1 MCYGV
6 GLSGPR
12 WPLDQPRADA
22 LKQVNSTGGGRAS
35 LGRRQCSLA
44 EGKGDLGGC
53 FGDALALRC
62 HGRVVGHRDTPGTFL
77 LLRVVDKCAA
87 ACDQRGRLWTSVA
100 PSVGDQQR
108 QLGGSRRQR
117 VSPRACS
124 LAACARELTVI
135 GTALTPR
142 VHAVQVDSC
151 VLAGA
156 VAPQLLETATMSLRL
171 SCLLIEVS
179 ALLRRCLLCFAA
191 HPVRHARRRWRR
203 FDLTRPLWGR
213 GGVSDPVRVGLE
225 HLHGATDV

>member
-1 MCYGV
+1 M
-6 GLSGPR
+6 
-12 WPLDQPRADA
+12 A
-22 LKQVNSTGGGRAS
+22 L
-35 LGRRQCSLA
+35 
-44 EGKGDLGGC
+44 
-53 FGDALALRC
+53 
-62 HGRVVGHRDTPGTFL
+62 
-77 LLRVVDKCAA
+77 
-87 ACDQRGRLWTSVA
+87 VA
-100 PSVGDQQR
+100 PSFGDR
-108 QLGGSRRQR
+108 RCQLGGSWRQR

-124 LAACARELTVI
+124 LAARTRELTVI

-203 FDLTRPLWGR
+203 FDLWTIWALPQLKEANVYL
-213 GGVSDPVRVGLE
+213 GGNPGNAELVKGVLRERKGSK
-225 HLHGATDV
+225 